1 MENYTV
7 GKPIGRGHFSI
18 VYKAKDNRTRQLVA
32 LKRISMFE
40 LTDETR
46 QKTLQEVDIL
56 THLDH
61 PNIIRCFESFLHD
74 QDLIIV
80 TEYAEMGDLS
90 GMIKKQ
96 YETAQPLD
104 EPSIWYA
111 PVPCLFV
118 GWAAVRFVVTVCL
131 MWQAISLP
139 YISLFLSSPSCVRVF
154 VRVSLCVCVYVLRLT
169 YHPLPLCMHR
179 KLFHQIVSAV
189 QHMHHK
195 QIMHRDIKPSNILLT
210 AAGVVKVGDLGL
222 GRMVTYVLVT
232 VVRRVWDVS

>member
-104 EPSIWYA
+104 ESSIWYA
-111 PVPCLFV
+111 PAPCLLRSA
-118 GWAAVRFVVTVCL
+118 GCCEVRRHGVFDVT
-131 MWQAISLP
+131 AISLP
-139 YISLFLSSPSCVRVF
+139 YVSLFLSCVCARVF
-154 VRVSLCVCVYVLRLT
+154 VPVSLCVCACLSCVLTSHTPSLYAQETIPSDSECGAAHAPQANHAPRYQT
-169 YHPLPLCMHR
+169 FQH
-179 KLFHQIVSAV
+179 SA
-189 QHMHHK
+189 
-195 QIMHRDIKPSNILLT
+195 DS
-210 AAGVVKVGDLGL
+210 G
-222 GRMVTYVLVT
+222 GRGEG
-232 VVRRVWDVS
+232 R